1 MHILG
6 VLQKILNTT
15 NKKVPILR
23 SKISHGSRAVMGD
36 SREQKFFPEISGNL
50 GFLGIPGSFPVK
62 FDVLL
67 SLILFA

>member
-1 MHILG
+1 VRICIRAL
-6 VLQKILNTT
+6 VFVNVVRTFD
-15 NKKVPILR
+15 
-23 SKISHGSRAVMGD
+23 AVMGD
-36 SREQKFFPEISGNL
+36 SREQKFFPEISGNP